1 MMPGLLYLV
10 VQLFRR
16 HCGRVVSLVL
26 TVARHSGGVD
36 KESLNRGR
44 HQHAKRLKQ
53 HPYSGKHEGCSVF
66 WSQVCLFVW
75 MFVCLFVCVTVCL
88 ILCLFVWFFVCLS
101 VWLFV
106 WSFVCLFVWFFVCL
120 FDSLFDFLFVCL
132 FDSLFV
138 LFALSL
144 YRQTVVIWTN
154 AYKNTRRC
162 MCLYRQTEMIYGLTV
177 GCCGVPFSLILA
189 DVHRHCGVGHVYS
202 LINITL
208 SQRYRVL
215 MNTSRI
221 HQDCINVRMLI

>member
-75 MFVCLFVCVTVCL
+75 MFVCLFV
-88 ILCLFVWFFVCLS
+88 W
-101 VWLFV
+101 
-106 WSFVCLFVWFFVCL
+106 LFVWFFVCL
-120 FDSLFDFLFVCL
+120 FDSLFVCLCDCLFDPLFVCL

-138 LFALSL
+138 
-144 YRQTVVIWTN
+144 
-154 AYKNTRRC
+154 C
-162 MCLYRQTEMIYGLTV
+162 
-177 GCCGVPFSLILA
+177 LILCLIFCLF
-189 DVHRHCGVGHVYS
+189 VCLILCLFCLLWVYTDRRWWFG
-202 LINITL
+202 L
-208 SQRYRVL
+208 
-215 MNTSRI
+215 
-221 HQDCINVRMLI
+221 MLIRTLGGVCVYTDRQRWYMDWL